1 LASKIPNKI
10 HIIGSVGS
18 GKSTLAKQLSAKLG
32 IPYYEL
38 DNVVWRRTENG
49 DVRNSTEA
57 RDAQLRDIIA
67 SAEWITEGVHYK
79 WTSSCFEHAELI
91 IYLDTAMW
99 IRNYRILKRFILQK
113 LGFEEGNYEQTF
125 QMLKKMYIWNYGYQ
139 KRDRPI
145 IFELLQPYRNKLL
158 VLKDNNKV
166 EHYVDFDNEY
176 EKAAGV

>member
-1 LASKIPNKI
+1 MASKTPKKI

-18 GKSTLAKQLSAKLG
+18 GKSTLAKQLSVKLS

-49 DVRNSTEA
+49 DVRNSSEA
-57 RDAQLRDIIA
+57 RDAQLNGIIA

-99 IRNYRILKRFILQK
+99 IRNYRILKRFIVQK
-113 LGFEEGNYEQTF
+113 LGFEKGNYEQSF
-125 QMLKKMYIWNYGYQ
+125 DMLKKMYIWNYGYQ
-139 KRDRPI
+139 KRDRPV
-145 IFELLQPYRNKLL
+145 IFDLLEPYQSKLL
-158 VLKDNNKV
+158 VLKDNDKV
-166 EHYVDFDNEY
+166 DQYVDLGNEQM
-176 EKAAGV
+176 KAAGV